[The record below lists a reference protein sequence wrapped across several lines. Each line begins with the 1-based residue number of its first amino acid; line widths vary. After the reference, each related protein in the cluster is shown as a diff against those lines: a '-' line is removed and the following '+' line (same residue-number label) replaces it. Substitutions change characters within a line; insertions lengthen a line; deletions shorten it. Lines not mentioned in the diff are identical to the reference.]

1 MEFLAFRPVLTR
13 KIFSQHQPSTARFV
27 TCGRNRPTLAL
38 PCPPVRFPTPTPK
51 PRAEGSSPSAPAKNS
66 ATAFAVALFFVM
78 AVGETEARGACRG
91 ASERQWRSAAS

>member
-38 PCPPVRFPTPTPK
+38 PRSPVRFPTPTLK
-51 PRAEGSSPSAPAKNS
+51 PRAEG
-66 ATAFAVALFFVM
+66 
-78 AVGETEARGACRG
+78 
-91 ASERQWRSAAS
+91 

>member
-51 PRAEGSSPSAPAKNS
+51 PRAEGSSPSAPAKKVRYRLCG
-66 ATAFAVALFFVM
+66 T
-78 AVGETEARGACRG
+78 
-91 ASERQWRSAAS
+91 